1 MSCSFEFDRVG
12 FPCLRFADLS
22 VSLLPL
28 TKLHYEHYLADAAIP
43 ENDTRYT
50 KMLLL
55 NPRISSSR
63 CSAENREQ
71 LLLTGLTAAELEAF
85 ARWSGPKFRVPTVE
99 EWRAIYREMQVF
111 SSQEITA
118 CFERLAP
125 LPRILFTHL
134 RARQPVQTALD
145 FSLMQG
151 GVMEWVRDNRD
162 WAQLGKP
169 RREFLPNLWAPLRET
184 VRQVHPRFC
193 GGRLIRVTP

>member
-1 MSCSFEFDRVG
+1 MSCSFEFDHAG
-12 FPCLRFADLS
+12 FPYLRLAGLS

-28 TKLHYEHYLADAAIP
+28 TKLHYEHYLADAATP
-43 ENDTRYT
+43 ESDTRYAE
-50 KMLLL
+50 MLQL
-55 NPRISSSR
+55 NPRISPSR

-85 ARWSGPKFRVPTVE
+85 ARWSGPGFRVPTVE
-99 EWRAIYREMQVF
+99 EWRTIYREMQVL

-125 LPRILFTHL
+125 LPRILFTCLHAQL
-134 RARQPVQTALD
+134 PAQTALD

-169 RREFLPNLWAPLRET
+169 RREFLPNLWAPLQET

-193 GGRLIRVTP
+193 GGRLIRVMP